1 MAINIGD
8 IVLADL
14 QEIVGR
20 DFAREAAEGDAIDGV
35 RPRFVVEPGSVEEVS
50 ALLRL
55 AHRAGLAVAPRGGG
69 TKLGWGATPRRLDLI
84 LSTARLNHVLEHA
97 AGDLVLRAEA
107 GVTLEALQAAVGKAG
122 QRLALDPP
130 GAGATLGGIVAANP
144 SGPLRLRYGTVR
156 DLLIGVTV
164 VLADGTVAKAGGKVV
179 KNVAGYDLCKLFT
192 GSLGTLGVV
201 VETIWRLHP
210 LPAARRTVAIA
221 LASPE
226 AAGAAVQALLH
237 TPGSPLVLDALELRW
252 EWPSPPVPRL
262 TGPSAAADGPARLSL
277 TVGEGE
283 TPKLSA
289 GSAPVD
295 PHARLYGGGGER
307 RISPGS
313 PGGALDR
320 RPQPGGQS
328 AMGGGGEERD
338 PDSPGR
344 GERERLFLS
353 VLFEGIEPGVAAQAA
368 TAARLLGAHGAA
380 RIVDAGE
387 QDAPWREARAYPWQ
401 GDDVGLK
408 LTHLPTALPTILG
421 SIVELAHTRGIEPHV
436 AGHAG
441 TGVTFVGLSGGD
453 AGSIGE
459 LLGELRAHVAR
470 AEGSVV
476 VLQAPLDIKDGIDVW
491 GPIGDALPLMRR
503 VKERFDPAG
512 ILNPGR
518 FVGGI

>member
-1 MAINIGD
+1 MAADTGSVTLVALQD
-8 IVLADL
+8 IA
-14 QEIVGR
+14 GR
-20 DFAREAAEGDAIDGV
+20 GYAREAAEGDAIDGA

-84 LSTARLNHVLEHA
+84 LSTARLNRVLEHA
-97 AGDLVLRAEA
+97 AGDLVVRAEA
-107 GVTLEALQAAVGKAG
+107 GVTLETLQATVGAAG
-122 QRLALDPP
+122 QRLALNPP
-130 GAGATLGGIVAANP
+130 EVGATLGGIVAANP

-201 VETIWRLHP
+201 VETIWRLYP
-210 LPAARRTVAIA
+210 LPAARRTVAVA

-226 AAGAAVQALLH
+226 AAGAAVQDLLH
-237 TPGSPLVLDALELRW
+237 APGSPLVLDALELRW
-252 EWPSPPVPRL
+252 EWPSPPTPLPCAGEGRRSSPP
-262 TGPSAAADGPARLSL
+262 GPLSL
-277 TVGEGE
+277 PAGEGESPSPPGPLSLPAGEGE
-283 TPKLSA
+283 TPGVRWGEGQIPRHGGRTL
-289 GSAPVD
+289 G
-295 PHARLYGGGGER
+295 RLPSPAHGRGAGGE
-307 RISPGS
+307 
-313 PGGALDR
+313 GAL
-320 RPQPGGQS
+320 S
-328 AMGGGGEERD
+328 I
-338 PDSPGR
+338 
-344 GERERLFLS
+344 
-353 VLFEGIEPGVAAQAA
+353 LFEGIEPGVAAQAA
-368 TAARLLGAHGAA
+368 TAARLLGVHGAA

-387 QDAPWREARAYPWQ
+387 QDALWRDARAYPWQ

-476 VLQAPLDIKDGIDVW
+476 VLQAPLDIKDSIDVW

-503 VKERFDPAG
+503 VKERFDPEG

>member
-1 MAINIGD
+1 MAINTGD

-20 DFAREAAEGDAIDGV
+20 GYAREAAEGDAIDGV

-55 AHRAGLAVAPRGGG
+55 SHRTGLAVAPRGGG
-69 TKLGWGATPRRLDLI
+69 TTLGWGATPRRLDLI
-84 LSTARLNHVLEHA
+84 LSTARLNRVLEHA
-97 AGDLVLRAEA
+97 AGDLVVRAEA
-107 GVTLEALQAAVGKAG
+107 GVTLETLQAAVGAAG
-122 QRLALDPP
+122 QRLALNPP
-130 GAGATLGGIVAANP
+130 EQGATLGGIVAANP

-210 LPAARRTVAIA
+210 LPAARRTVAVA

-226 AAGAAVQALLH
+226 AAGAAVQDLLH
-237 TPGSPLVLDALELRW
+237 APGSPLVFDALELRW
-252 EWPSPPVPRL
+252 EWPSPPGPRL

-295 PHARLYGGGGER
+295 PHARLYGGGLGGG
-307 RISPGS
+307 ISPGS
-313 PGGALDR
+313 PGG
-320 RPQPGGQS
+320 
-328 AMGGGGEERD
+328 GGGGESKPPQGSE
-338 PDSPGR
+338 G
-344 GERERLFLS
+344 GERGHLFLS

-368 TAARLLGAHGAA
+368 KAARLLGVHGAA

-387 QDAPWREARAYPWQ
+387 QDALWRDARAYPWQ

-408 LTHLPTALPTILG
+408 LTHLPTALPTILE
-421 SIVELAHTRGIEPHV
+421 SIVELACSRDIEPHV

-476 VLQAPLDIKDGIDVW
+476 VLQAPLDIKDSIDVW

-503 VKERFDPAG
+503 VKERFDPEG

>member
-1 MAINIGD
+1 MAINTGD

-20 DFAREAAEGDAIDGV
+20 GYAREAAEGDAIDGV

-55 AHRAGLAVAPRGGG
+55 SHRAGLAVAPRGGG
-69 TKLGWGATPRRLDLI
+69 TTLGWGATPRRLDLI

-97 AGDLVLRAEA
+97 AGDLVVRAEA
-107 GVTLEALQAAVGKAG
+107 GVTLETLQAAVGTAG
-122 QRLALDPP
+122 QRLALNPP
-130 GAGATLGGIVAANP
+130 EVGATLGGIVAANP

-210 LPAARRTVAIA
+210 LPAARRTVAVT

-226 AAGAAVQALLH
+226 AAGAAVQDLLH
-237 TPGSPLVLDALELRW
+237 APGSPLVLDALELRW
-252 EWPSPPVPRL
+252 EWPSPPGPRL
-262 TGPSAAADGPARLSL
+262 TGPSAAADGPAPLSL
-277 TVGEGE
+277 PAGEGE

-295 PHARLYGGGGER
+295 PHARLYGGGLGGG
-307 RISPGS
+307 ISPGS

-328 AMGGGGEERD
+328 AMGGGGERRG
-338 PDSPGR
+338 PGCGR
-344 GERERLFLS
+344 GGERGLS

-368 TAARLLGAHGAA
+368 TAQRLLGAHGAA
-380 RIVDAGE
+380 RILDAGE
-387 QDAPWREARAYPWQ
+387 QDALWRDARAYPWQ

-408 LTHLPTALPTILG
+408 LTHLPTALPTILE
-421 SIVELAHTRGIEPHV
+421 SIVELACSRDIEPHV

-470 AEGSVV
+470 AEGSVF
-476 VLQAPLDIKDGIDVW
+476 VLQAPLDIKDSIDVW

-503 VKERFDPAG
+503 VKERFDPEG
-512 ILNPGR
+512 ILNRGR

>member
-210 LPAARRTVAIA
+210 LPAARRTVAVA
-221 LASPE
+221 LTSPQ

-252 EWPSPPVPRL
+252 EWPSPP
-262 TGPSAAADGPARLSL
+262 GPLSL
-277 TVGEGE
+277 TAREGEQMPSFLDTLSLRTGEGE

-289 GSAPVD
+289 GPIPVD
-295 PHARLYGGGGER
+295 PHARLYGGGLGGG
-307 RISPGS
+307 ISPGS
-313 PGGALDR
+313 PGG
-320 RPQPGGQS
+320 
-328 AMGGGGEERD
+328 GGGGEERG

-368 TAARLLGAHGAA
+368 TAQRLLGAHGTV
-380 RIVDAGE
+380 RILDAGE

-453 AGSIGE
+453 AGPIGE

>member
-1 MAINIGD
+1 MAADTGSVTLAALQD
-8 IVLADL
+8 IA
-14 QEIVGR
+14 GR
-20 DFAREAAEGDAIDGV
+20 GYAREAAEGDAIDGV

-55 AHRAGLAVAPRGGG
+55 SHRAGLAVAPRGGG
-69 TKLGWGATPRRLDLI
+69 TTLGWGATPRRLDLI
-84 LSTARLNHVLEHA
+84 LSTARLNRVLEHA
-97 AGDLVLRAEA
+97 AGDLVVRAEA
-107 GVTLEALQAAVGKAG
+107 GVMLEALQAAAGAAG

-130 GAGATLGGIVAANP
+130 DVGATLGGIVAANP

-210 LPAARRTVAIA
+210 LPAARRTVAVA
-221 LASPE
+221 LTSPQTV
-226 AAGAAVQALLH
+226 GAAVQDLLH
-237 TPGSPLVLDALELRW
+237 APGSPLVLDALELRW
-252 EWPSPPVPRL
+252 EYPSPPAPL
-262 TGPSAAADGPARLSL
+262 PCA
-277 TVGEGE
+277 GEGE
-283 TPKLSA
+283 TPKLWA
-289 GSAPVD
+289 GSPRVD
-295 PHARLYGGGGER
+295 PHAPVVGGGLGGG
-307 RISPGS
+307 ISSGS

-328 AMGGGGEERD
+328 AMGGGGE
-338 PDSPGR
+338 
-344 GERERLFLS
+344 RERLFLS
-353 VLFEGIEPGVAAQAA
+353 VLFEGIEPGAAAQAA
-368 TAARLLGAHGAA
+368 TAVRLLGAHGTA
-380 RIVDAGE
+380 RILDIDE
-387 QDAPWREARAYPWQ
+387 QDALWRDARAYPWQ
-401 GDDVGLK
+401 DRDVGLK
-408 LTHLPTALPTILG
+408 LTHLPTALPAILE
-421 SIVELAHTRGIEPHV
+421 SIVELAHTRGIEPRV

-453 AGSIGE
+453 AGSIRE
-459 LLGELRAHVAR
+459 VLGELRGRVAR

-503 VKERFDPAG
+503 VKERFDPEG

>member
-1 MAINIGD
+1 MAINTGD
-8 IVLADL
+8 TVLADL

-20 DFAREAAEGDAIDGV
+20 DFVREAAEGDAIDGV

-55 AHRAGLAVAPRGGG
+55 SHRAGLAVAPRGGG
-69 TKLGWGATPRRLDLI
+69 TTLGWGATPRRLDLI

-97 AGDLVLRAEA
+97 AGDLVVRAEA
-107 GVTLEALQAAVGKAG
+107 GVTLETLQAAVGAAG
-122 QRLALDPP
+122 QRLALNPP
-130 GAGATLGGIVAANP
+130 EVGATLGGVVAANP
-144 SGPLRLRYGTVR
+144 SGSLRLRYGTVR

-295 PHARLYGGGGER
+295 PHARLYGGGAREGSPQAPPEARWTAGRSRGASQPWAGGARKETQTPLEGARESGFSYPSCSRASSPVSR
-307 RISPGS
+307 RRPRRRRVCWARTAPHVSSTPASRTRRGARRGRTRGRATTWASSSRTCPLPCLPYWEVSWSWRIRGVSSRMSPGT
-313 PGGALDR
+313 
-320 RPQPGGQS
+320 
-328 AMGGGGEERD
+328 
-338 PDSPGR
+338 PGR
-344 GERERLFLS
+344 
-353 VLFEGIEPGVAAQAA
+353 V
-368 TAARLLGAHGAA
+368 
-380 RIVDAGE
+380 
-387 QDAPWREARAYPWQ
+387 
-401 GDDVGLK
+401 
-408 LTHLPTALPTILG
+408 
-421 SIVELAHTRGIEPHV
+421 
-436 AGHAG
+436 
-441 TGVTFVGLSGGD
+441 
-453 AGSIGE
+453 
-459 LLGELRAHVAR
+459 
-470 AEGSVV
+470 
-476 VLQAPLDIKDGIDVW
+476 
-491 GPIGDALPLMRR
+491 
-503 VKERFDPAG
+503 
-512 ILNPGR
+512 
-518 FVGGI
+518 